1 MIQSMTGFGKI
12 IVPIKNKKLS
22 VELRSLNSKQAD
34 VFLRMPSKYRELEM
48 DIRNNLKKWLKRG
61 KIECI
66 IDVDDEK
73 GGHAEINTPL
83 VKEYFS
89 EFQQLSGELGL
100 SVPDD
105 QLLHTIMSMPQ
116 ILTTAKEEIEDDEI
130 ELLHKGIA
138 TAAENLNAFRNQ
150 EGESLEQDLLH
161 NVLDIEEL
169 LNKIAPFEEERIV
182 RVRERLHSNL
192 ENTNIQFDAE
202 RFEQELLFYIEK
214 FDINEEKVRLINHCN
229 YFKETIKSK
238 EISVGKK
245 LGFIAQEMGR
255 EINTL
260 GSKANHAMIQ
270 NIVVQMKESLE
281 KVKEQVLN
289 VL

>member
-48 DIRNNLKKWLKRG
+48 DIRNNLKDWLKRG

-116 ILTTAKEEIEDDEI
+116 ILTTAKEEIENDEI
-130 ELLHKGIA
+130 ELLHKGIG
-138 TAAENLNAFRNQ
+138 TAAEKLNAFRRQ
-150 EGESLEQDLLH
+150 EGKSLEQDLLH

>member
-48 DIRNNLKKWLKRG
+48 DIRNNLKDWLKRG

-130 ELLHKGIA
+130 ELLHKGIG
-138 TAAENLNAFRNQ
+138 TAAEKLNAFRRQ
-150 EGESLEQDLLH
+150 EGKSLEQDLLH

>member
-48 DIRNNLKKWLKRG
+48 DIRNNLKNWLKRG

-138 TAAENLNAFRNQ
+138 TAAEKLNAFRNQ

>member
-48 DIRNNLKKWLKRG
+48 DIRNNLKDQLKRG

-116 ILTTAKEEIEDDEI
+116 ILTTAKEEIENDEI
-130 ELLHKGIA
+130 ELLHKGIG
-138 TAAENLNAFRNQ
+138 TAAEKLNAFRRQ
-150 EGESLEQDLLH
+150 EGKSLEQDLLH

>member
-48 DIRNNLKKWLKRG
+48 DIRNNLKNWLKRG

-116 ILTTAKEEIEDDEI
+116 ILTTAKEEIENDEI
-130 ELLHKGIA
+130 ELLHKGIG
-138 TAAENLNAFRNQ
+138 TAAEKLNAFRRQ
-150 EGESLEQDLLH
+150 EGKSLEQDLLH

>member
-48 DIRNNLKKWLKRG
+48 DIRNNLKDRLKRG

-130 ELLHKGIA
+130 ELLHKGIG
-138 TAAENLNAFRNQ
+138 TAAEKLNAFRRQ
-150 EGESLEQDLLH
+150 EGKSLEQDLLH

-260 GSKANHAMIQ
+260 GSKANHTMIQ

>member
-48 DIRNNLKKWLKRG
+48 DIRNNLKDRLKRG

-130 ELLHKGIA
+130 ELLHKGIG
-138 TAAENLNAFRNQ
+138 TAAEKLNAFRKQ
-150 EGESLEQDLLH
+150 EGKSLEQDLLH

>member
-138 TAAENLNAFRNQ
+138 TAAEKLNAFRNQ

>member
-48 DIRNNLKKWLKRG
+48 DIRNNLKDRLKRG

-130 ELLHKGIA
+130 ELLHKGIG
-138 TAAENLNAFRNQ
+138 TAAEKLNAFRRQ
-150 EGESLEQDLLH
+150 EGKSLEQDLLH